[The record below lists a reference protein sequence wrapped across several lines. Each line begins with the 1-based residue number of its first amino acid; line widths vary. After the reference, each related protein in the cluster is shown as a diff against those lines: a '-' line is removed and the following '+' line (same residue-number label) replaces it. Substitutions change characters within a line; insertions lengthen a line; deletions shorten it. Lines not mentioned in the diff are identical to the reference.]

1 MEILNPDKTY
11 TYADY
16 LTWQFDECVELFRGK
31 ILKMSPAPLRMH
43 QDISSKLHGE
53 LAVFFKKKP
62 CKLYSAPFD
71 VRFPQKK
78 EDTKDEQITTVFQP
92 DLCVVCDIEKL
103 DRRGC
108 LGAPDWVIE
117 ILSDGNAPK
126 EMREKYQVYEE
137 SGVREYWIIQPDT
150 HSILPYVL
158 ENGIFIGKAPL
169 LEGNDARPSIFP
181 DLTLDLAYIFSE

>member
-1 MEILNPDKTY
+1 MEILSPNKTY

-16 LTWQFDECVELFRGK
+16 LTWQFDERIELFRGE
-31 ILKMSPAPLRMH
+31 IMKMPPAPLRMH
-43 QDISSKLHGE
+43 QDISSKLHGD
-53 LAVFFKKKP
+53 LGSFFKKKA
-62 CKLYSAPFD
+62 CKLYAAPFD
-71 VRFPQKK
+71 VRFPRRK
-78 EDTKDEQITTVFQP
+78 EDTKDEQITTVLQP
-92 DLCVVCDIEKL
+92 DLCVVCDLEKL

-117 ILSDGNAPK
+117 ILSEGNTPK

-169 LEGNDARPSIFP
+169 LEGDDARPSIFP